1 MKRRS
6 RPLIAYRSYAL
17 STTEAMDA
25 LLCERVSKH
34 SKATLRAF
42 ILFNFRKACN
52 NVKRLRTALTSEPS
66 AAVVAD
72 LSSWIKHGN
81 YAASAVSACNFRVSR
96 DFWRFAVPFLMTPL
110 LAARSKRL
118 TVVLHNS
125 CAVSTLRSSSAV
137 SVCLRTVRSVDLR
150 WRLRIRFA
158 SSARACFF
166 ADRRCKTLTPFENL
180 FPENRGIEY
189 LFQ

>member
-1 MKRRS
+1 M
-6 RPLIAYRSYAL
+6 
-17 STTEAMDA
+17 
-25 LLCERVSKH
+25 
-34 SKATLRAF
+34 
-42 ILFNFRKACN
+42 
-52 NVKRLRTALTSEPS
+52 KRLRAALASEPP
-66 AAVVAD
+66 AAVVAG
-72 LSSWIKHGN
+72 LFSWIKHGN
-81 YAASAVSACNFRVSR
+81 YAAAVIAFNLRVSR

-110 LAARSKRL
+110 LAALSKRL

-137 SVCLRTVRSVDLR
+137 SVCLSTVRSVDLR

-166 ADRRCKTLTPFENL
+166 ADCRCKTLTPFENL
-180 FPENRGIEY
+180 SLKNRGIEY